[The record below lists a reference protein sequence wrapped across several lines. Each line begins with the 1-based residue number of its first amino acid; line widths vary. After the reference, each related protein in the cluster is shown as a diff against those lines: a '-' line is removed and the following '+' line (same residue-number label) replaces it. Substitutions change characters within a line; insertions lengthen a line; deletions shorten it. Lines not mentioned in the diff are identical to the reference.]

1 MEQRYSTNNIF
12 KPKNTTAMAD
22 KNKKKPKTH
31 DDLQGFDI
39 RINEFGEIVSSYSV
53 EKLNEFLN
61 KNVEDKKLKDRK
73 DLSLGEEE

>member
-1 MEQRYSTNNIF
+1 
-12 KPKNTTAMAD
+12 MAD

-31 DDLQGFDI
+31 DDLKGFDI

-61 KNVEDKKLKDRK
+61 KNVEDKKLKDRD
-73 DLSLGEEE
+73 DLELGEEE